1 MYKKILAAI
10 NEYTNSE
17 IAARY
22 AIALAQS
29 TRAKLSLVFVAEEKK
44 GKDSF
49 ARAQAALE
57 RLFIEAQKQDIE
69 VQSVTESG
77 DPLGKIADIVRRDS
91 IDIVFAATRREYRE
105 KRYFVRTLSKEF
117 MVKLPCS
124 VALVRVVR
132 LSKGYPKN
140 ILVPLRGQSTS
151 LDERACFVA
160 KLAEAFHASVTLFH
174 LHKPIT
180 SFFQGETWLKSSERK
195 EHVPKDIERF
205 TDCLNNYKISYEKKS
220 GYGIVSR
227 EITIEAAHKRNDL
240 IVMGASER
248 SILKSI
254 VRGNPVEEVLRE
266 TPCNLIILRPGRTHL

>member
-29 TRAKLSLVFVAEEKK
+29 SRAKLFLVFVAEEKK
-44 GKDSF
+44 GKDLF

-69 VQSVTESG
+69 VESITESG
-77 DPLGKIADIVRRDS
+77 NPLKKIADIVRRDS
-91 IDIVFAATRREYRE
+91 IDIVFAATRHEYRE
-105 KRYFVRTLSKEF
+105 KRYFVRTLSREF
-117 MVKLPCS
+117 MVTLPCS

-140 ILVPLRGQSTS
+140 ILVPLRGQLTS

-160 KLAEAFHASVTLFH
+160 KLAEVFHSSVTLFH
-174 LHKPIT
+174 LHKPIP
-180 SFFQGETWLKSSERK
+180 SFFHGETLLKSSERE
-195 EHVPKDIERF
+195 EHVPKDIEQF
-205 TDCLNNYKISYEKKS
+205 TDCLHKYKVSYEKKS
-220 GYGIVSR
+220 GYGVVSR

-266 TPCNLIILRPGRTHL
+266 TPCNLIILRPGRPHS